1 MDNEEKKDK
10 NEDLIQFKKL
20 ESQLPAVKEYNHK
33 ELLELSIIYYKSNLL
48 PSHFKTAESAYIGM
62 RWCLGLGIDPFLGLR
77 DIFVI
82 DNIPSV
88 RTEAAIAMVEAS
100 GFCENIE
107 QRFEGEPYK
116 DDFTAVCVIKRK
128 GRKEHISKFS
138 VKEAR
143 AALLWEK
150 KTPNGKPTSWI
161 TYPKRMLM
169 YRAIGFA
176 LRDIFPDVLR
186 GAKLYEEV
194 IDYRDVEIVSNN
206 SKDGQINVEVKSK
219 QPIVNRAT
227 KVKSNLNDLP
237 PSDDVQDIESE
248 EVK

>member
-1 MDNEEKKDK
+1 MSNNEEDK
-10 NEDLIQFKKL
+10 DLIKFKKL
-20 ESQLPAVKEYNHK
+20 ESQLPEIKQYTHD
-33 ELLELSIIYYKSNLL
+33 ELVQMSTIYYKSKLL
-48 PSHFKTAESAYIGM
+48 PEHLANPESAYIAM

-82 DNIPSV
+82 DGIPSI

-107 QRFEGEPYK
+107 QYFTGNEYD
-116 DDFTAVCVIKRK
+116 DDFTAICIVKRK
-128 GRKEHISKFS
+128 GRKQHTSKFS
-138 VKEAR
+138 VKDAKDAE
-143 AALLWEK
+143 LWGK
-150 KTPNGKPTSWI
+150 KTKTGKPTSWVL
-161 TYPKRMLM
+161 YKRRMLM

-194 IDYRDVEIVSNN
+194 INYREIEIVNDN
-206 SKDGQINVEVKSK
+206 SKDGKISVDVKAKTQS
-219 QPIVNRAT
+219 VNRAT
-227 KVKSNLNDLP
+227 KVNSNLHDMP
-237 PSDDVQDIESE
+237 PDFEDIDSE